1 MNKVTVLEIEL
12 IKEIKNTTFYEIMY
26 MGEKVQC
33 VVVKGDNGNV
43 TYNWDR
49 EMPEQIFD
57 LVEGWLEEEY

>member
-1 MNKVTVLEIEL
+1 MNKVTVLEVEL
-12 IKEIKNTTFYEIMY
+12 IKEIKNTTFYEITY

-57 LVEGWLEEEY
+57 FVEGWIEEEY

>member
-12 IKEIKNTTFYEIMY
+12 IKEIKNTTFYEITY

>member
-1 MNKVTVLEIEL
+1 MNKVKVLEVEL
-12 IKEIKNTTFYEIMY
+12 IKEIKNTTFYEITY

-57 LVEGWLEEEY
+57 LVEGWIEEEY

>member
-12 IKEIKNTTFYEIMY
+12 IKEIKNTTFYEITY

-57 LVEGWLEEEY
+57 FVEGWIEEEY

>member
-1 MNKVTVLEIEL
+1 MNKVTVLEVEL
-12 IKEIKNTTFYEIMY
+12 IKEIKNTTFYEITY

>member
-12 IKEIKNTTFYEIMY
+12 IKEIKNTTFYEITY
-26 MGEKVQC
+26 MGEKAQC
-33 VVVKGDNGNV
+33 VVVKGDNGNIN
-43 TYNWDR
+43 YNWDR